1 MADDINPAL
10 RADLEAAKAVLEPQI
25 RGLHDLINTSI
36 SGDLKAQ
43 IAVQIEIRERRRDKI
58 QTVLNDLDGAVED
71 MEILERDGYPD
82 IGEAHL
88 PDFLL
93 TELSGE
99 ESDLDAA
106 LKLFKLEPA
115 QNISIV
121 LGAPVPKPSQEKK

>member
-1 MADDINPAL
+1 MADDINPEL
-10 RADLEAAKAVLEPQI
+10 RAELKAAKAVLEPQI
-25 RGLHDLINTSI
+25 RGLHDLISTSI

-58 QTVLNDLDGAVED
+58 QVVLNDLDKTVED
-71 MEILERDGYPD
+71 MDTLERDGYPD
-82 IGEAHL
+82 IGEANL

-106 LKLFKLEPA
+106 LKVFKLEPA